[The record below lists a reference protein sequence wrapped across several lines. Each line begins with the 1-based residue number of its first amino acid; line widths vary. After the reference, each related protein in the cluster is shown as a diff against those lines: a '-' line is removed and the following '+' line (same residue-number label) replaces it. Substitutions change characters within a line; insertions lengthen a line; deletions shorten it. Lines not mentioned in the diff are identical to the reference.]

1 MDTESLKKLTTLT
14 YEVTGRIAR
23 ITLNRPERGNGLT
36 RDTPRELA
44 ACVEQAN
51 VDPNVHVIALSGRG
65 SGFCAGYDL
74 VLSAEQQLR
83 GETVENPWP
92 PGSPLDEEVQARN
105 HDPNQ
110 TWDPTIDYAMMSR
123 NVRGFMSLFHSE
135 KPVVCKVHGFCVAGG
150 TDLALC
156 SDLLI
161 IEDKAKIGYPPA
173 RVWGVPTTSLWVH
186 RLGLEKAKRLLFTGD
201 CLSGSEAVQWGL
213 AIESAPIEQ
222 LDARCE
228 NLLERI
234 ARMPIN
240 QLVMMKLL
248 LNQTVM
254 AQGLHTTQLLGTFFD
269 GVSRHTQEGY
279 AFQQRAAEVGF
290 KQAVSERDSPF
301 GDAGRSTF
309 KG

>member
-1 MDTESLKKLTTLT
+1 MTLSTLT

-23 ITLNRPERGNGLT
+23 ITLNRPQRGNGLT
-36 RDTPRELA
+36 FDTPREVA
-44 ACVEQAN
+44 VCVEQAN
-51 VDPNVHVIALSGRG
+51 VDPRVHVIALAGNG

-74 VLSAEQQLR
+74 VVSAEQQLR
-83 GETVENPWP
+83 GQSEENPWP
-92 PGSPLDEEVQARN
+92 PGSPLDPEVQTRN
-105 HDPNQ
+105 HDPQ
-110 TWDPTIDYAMMSR
+110 STWDPTIDYAMMSR

-156 SDLLI
+156 SDLLV

-173 RVWGVPTTSLWVH
+173 RVWGVPTTALWVH
-186 RLGLEKAKRLLFTGD
+186 RIGIEKAKRLLFTGD

-213 AIESAPIEQ
+213 AIECAPIET
-222 LDARCE
+222 LDTRFE

-248 LNQTVM
+248 LNQTVA
-254 AQGLHTTQLLGTFFD
+254 AQGLHTTQILGTFFD
-269 GVSRHTQEGY
+269 GVSRHTAEGY

-290 KQAVSERDSPF
+290 KQAVLERDTPF